1 VAAEDCLEIL
11 SPGPLTTVQD
21 LGRFGYGRFGV
32 PRSGALDA
40 FALRIGNL
48 LVGNREGEAGL
59 EITLPGFKAG
69 ALTDLVIAVTG
80 GDLRPRQNNADLALW
95 SACVLRRGDM
105 LSFRGLASGCRAY
118 LALGGGIEVPPVMGS
133 KSTNLI
139 TAFGGLQGR
148 ALQKGDILASDSPAA
163 HIRKAGRSAA
173 PETHPVYGGEWTL
186 RVIPGPQDDHFAI
199 EARERFFAATFRVKP
214 ESDRVGIRLTG
225 PPIRPIPGMPESIIS
240 EGVFPGTI
248 QLPGDG
254 QPIII
259 LNETVTGGYRKIA
272 TVISADRSLL
282 GQMKPGDRV
291 AFKEVR
297 LGDAYKALRKVEG
310 LISRIGKAER

>member
-1 VAAEDCLEIL
+1 MESERSLEIL

-32 PRSGALDA
+32 PRSGALDT

-48 LVGNREGEAGL
+48 LVGNHEGEAGL
-59 EITLPGFKAG
+59 EITLPGFKAR
-69 ALTDLVIAVTG
+69 ALTDLVAAVTG
-80 GDLRPRQNNADLALW
+80 GDLRPRQNNTDLPLW
-95 SACVLRRGDM
+95 SACLLRRGDI
-105 LSFRGLASGCRAY
+105 LSFRGLGSGCRAY
-118 LALGGGIEVPPVMGS
+118 LALGGGIDVPPVMGS
-133 KSTNLI
+133 KSTNLV

-148 ALQKGDILASDSPAA
+148 ALQKGDILASVSPSA
-163 HIRKAGRSAA
+163 HLRYDGRSAEG
-173 PETHPVYGGEWTL
+173 ETLPVYGREWTL
-186 RVIPGPQDDHFAI
+186 RVIPGPQDDHFAVETR
-199 EARERFFAATFRVKP
+199 EAFFDATFRVKP

-272 TVISADRSLL
+272 TVISADSSLL

-291 AFKEVR
+291 GFEEIS
-297 LGDAYKALRKVEG
+297 LGDASKALCDLER
-310 LISRIGKAER
+310 LLSRIGKAGR